1 MKISS
6 MEDIKKNPLMLLLT
20 IIIVI
25 ILLVGIFRSIAPYLS
40 LGIGGYA
47 HVGDVRGAFS
57 LETFKSKSD
66 SVFVIVYAP
75 WCGACKASKD
85 QFDALEK
92 GYKGK
97 TKVMMI
103 NGDDHKDLVKKM
115 GVKGFP
121 TMRYYPSGL
130 DGSFEEFTG
139 ERTIDG
145 MKEFIEKQEDSFGN
159 IPK

>member
-1 MKISS
+1 MKITSS
-6 MEDIKKNPLMLLLT
+6 EDIKKNPLLLLLAV
-20 IIIVI
+20 IIVI
-25 ILLVGIFRSIAPYLS
+25 ILLVGIFRTIAPYLS
-40 LGIGGYA
+40 LGFGGYA
-47 HVGDVRGAFS
+47 HIGDVRGAFS
-57 LETFKSKSD
+57 LETFKNENEP
-66 SVFVIVYAP
+66 VFAIIYAP

-85 QFDALEK
+85 QFDALEG

-130 DGSFEEFTG
+130 DGQFEEFTG
-139 ERTIDG
+139 DRTVDG
-145 MKEFIEKQEDSFGN
+145 MTEFIKQKEGN
-159 IPK
+159 